1 MEVRMPETAQPTKL
15 TKGQKAAL
23 KAIAGGS
30 GTFHRIIGERLEALG
45 LAFPVAG
52 LQNFLASCN
61 ARTAWGWALTDKG
74 AEALRQGR
82 NQANAQPRKIDKS
95 AVLKDAHL
103 RYRQGLR
110 LRMGWSFAQCLRTA
124 WAAAHQRQQAARHHR
139 SADRRHTHARD
150 VLFISSAAL
159 AA

>member
-1 MEVRMPETAQPTKL
+1 MEDDMPETAQSTKL
-15 TKGQKAAL
+15 TKGQTTAL

-30 GTFHRIIGERLEALG
+30 GTFHRIIGERLEALD

-52 LQNFLASCN
+52 LQNFLSACN
-61 ARTAWGWALTDKG
+61 ARTAWGWALTPKG

-82 NQANAQPRKIDKS
+82 NQANAQPQKIDRS
-95 AVLKDAHL
+95 AVFKDAHL

-124 WAAAHQRQQAARHHR
+124 WAAAHQRQQAAR
-139 SADRRHTHARD
+139 RRTHARD